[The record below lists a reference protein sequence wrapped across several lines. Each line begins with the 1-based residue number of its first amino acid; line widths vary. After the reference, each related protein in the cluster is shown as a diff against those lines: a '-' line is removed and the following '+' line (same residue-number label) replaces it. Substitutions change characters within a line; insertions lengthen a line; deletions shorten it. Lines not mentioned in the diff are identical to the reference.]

1 MNQEPATILDFLSP
15 DLAAPDLAPAETAWR
30 SPLERALADAP
41 GGLEDISRTGILEIR
56 GDVDSLD
63 ASGAELVRITPGR
76 GLLLCDPDQVSEL
89 RARLGTDVLVF
100 DVSAGWAGLRVK
112 GEQLLRRLT
121 DLDLEALP
129 AVGSVGHV
137 QALVIRDES
146 ETFRLFFPQ
155 EYGHSVAEIILDALE
170 GISSPPPTPE
180 RGHHLR

>member
-1 MNQEPATILDFLSP
+1 VNQEPATILDFLSP

-56 GDVDSLD
+56 GDLETFTEL
-63 ASGAELVRITPGR
+63 GAELVSITPTR
-76 GLLLCDPDQVSEL
+76 GLLLCDADRVSEIRQKVRQDFL
-89 RARLGTDVLVF
+89 AI

-137 QALVIRDES
+137 QALVIRDEG

>member
-1 MNQEPATILDFLSP
+1 VNQEPATIVDFLSP

-41 GGLEDISRTGILEIR
+41 RGLEDISRTGMLELR
-56 GDVDSLD
+56 GDVTSLD
-63 ASGAELVRITPGR
+63 ASGAELVKITSSR
-76 GLLLCDPDQVSEL
+76 GLLLCDADQVSEL

-100 DVSAGWAGLRVK
+100 DVSAGWAGLRVR

-129 AVGSVGHV
+129 AIGSVGHV
-137 QALVIRDES
+137 QTLVIRDEG

-155 EYGHSVAEIILDALE
+155 EYGHSVVEIVIDAIEGLAE
-170 GISSPPPTPE
+170 
-180 RGHHLR
+180 